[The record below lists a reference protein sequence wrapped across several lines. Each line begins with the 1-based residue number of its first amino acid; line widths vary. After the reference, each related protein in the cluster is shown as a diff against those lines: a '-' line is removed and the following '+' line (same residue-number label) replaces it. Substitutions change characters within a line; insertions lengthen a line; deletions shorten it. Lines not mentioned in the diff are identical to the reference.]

1 MLGKFS
7 FHCFSTQVAK
17 NNSLILQVAVPKPLY
32 RHFDYLPPA
41 GIEVSQLRPG
51 IRVRVPFT
59 TRTYVGMLLAVAD
72 STTVPAEKLKAA
84 RKIIDSTPVLPEDS
98 LNLLQWA
105 SRYYHHPIGEVIS
118 TALPLSLNRGQPA
131 SIKPQPG
138 SWKLTDEGRALQLD
152 TLPKNARRQIAVLN
166 LLQQHP
172 QGLSQADI
180 IDRLSDVKPTLRS
193 LQKKGWITLQT
204 VAPTP
209 AIETPLQLNAAQT
222 QVVNQVCSKLEQF
235 YPCLLDG
242 VTGSGKTE
250 VYLQIIQ
257 KVLDKGRQA
266 IVLVPEINLTPQM
279 VNRFEKRFAVPIEV
293 LHSKLNDSERLRT
306 WLLAR
311 DGKAPIVIGT
321 RSAVWTPLA
330 RPGVF
335 IVDEEHDSSYKQQ
348 DHFRYSARD
357 IAVVRA
363 QRAQVPILLG
373 SATPSLESLHNAQQQ
388 RYEHFILPE
397 RAGTAVHPTFHIVD
411 MRQQSHQGALSRQL
425 KKAITQRLAAHQ
437 QVLLFINR
445 RGYAP
450 ILMCYNCG
458 WVAYCQ
464 HCDARLTYHES
475 DQRLL
480 CHYCGAT
487 RALDTQCPNCQH
499 PKLYLS
505 GQGTERV
512 KEQLQKAFPSARI
525 LRIDSDSTRRKNAM
539 DTILECIRKGEADIL
554 VGTQMLAKGHHF
566 PKVTLVGVID
576 IDGSLY
582 GIDFRATERM
592 AQLLVQVAGRAGRA
606 DEPGEVIIQ
615 TYHPDHPLLTRLIR
629 QGYASFAQAA
639 LEERQQAQFPPYT
652 RFALLRAEASS
663 AKPAM
668 DFLNQAKTQAQTL
681 NGDTVELWGPVPAP
695 MEKRAGWYRAQL
707 LLQAAQREG
716 LHRLLFQWLPT
727 LPSLTNKVR
736 WSLDVDPQDLL

>member
-1 MLGKFS
+1 
-7 FHCFSTQVAK
+7 VAK
-17 NNSLILQVAVPKPLY
+17 NNSLILQIAVPKPLY
-32 RHFDYLPPA
+32 THFDYLPPA
-41 GIEVSQLRPG
+41 GIDVSQLRPG
-51 IRVRVPFT
+51 IRVRVPFAT
-59 TRTYVGMLLAVAD
+59 YTYVGMLLAVAD
-72 STTVPAEKLKAA
+72 STTVPVEKLRAA

-118 TALPLSLNRGQPA
+118 TALPLSLNKGQPA
-131 SIKPQPG
+131 SIQPHPG
-138 SWKLTDEGRALQLD
+138 WKLTDEGRAVQLD
-152 TLPKNARRQIAVLN
+152 TLPKNAHRQIAVLS

-180 IDRLSDVKPTLRS
+180 INRLSDVIPTLRR
-193 LQKKGWITLQT
+193 LEKKGC
-204 VAPTP
+204 VTP
-209 AIETPLQLNAAQT
+209 QPIVYTPEVSSTASLTPPLQLNAAQT
-222 QVVNQVCSKLEQF
+222 QVVSQVCSKLEQF

-257 KVLDKGRQA
+257 KVLDQGRQA

-311 DGKAPIVIGT
+311 DGEAPIVIGT

-373 SATPSLESLHNAQQQ
+373 SATPSLESLHNALQQ
-388 RYEHFILPE
+388 RYEHFLLPE

-411 MRQQSHQGALSRQL
+411 MRQQSRQGSLSQQL
-425 KKAITQRLAAHQ
+425 KKAISQRLAAHQ

-450 ILMCYNCG
+450 ILMCYSCG

-464 HCDARLTYHES
+464 HCDARLTYHET

-487 RALDTQCPNCQH
+487 RVLDTQCPNCQH

-512 KEQLQKAFPSARI
+512 EEQLQKPFPSARI
-525 LRIDSDSTRRKNAM
+525 LRIDSDSTRCKNAM
-539 DTILECIRKGEADIL
+539 HTILERIRKGEADIL

-566 PKVTLVGVID
+566 PKVTLVGVIN

-615 TYHPDHPLLTRLIR
+615 TNHPDHPLLTRLIR
-629 QGYASFAQAA
+629 QGYTSFAQAT
-639 LEERQQAQFPPYT
+639 LEERQEAQFPPYT

-663 AKPAM
+663 AEPAM

-695 MEKRAGWYRAQL
+695 MQKRAGWYRAQL
-707 LLQAAQREG
+707 LLQAAQRDV
-716 LHRLLFQWLPT
+716 LHRLLSQWLPT
-727 LPSLTNKVR
+727 LPSSTNKVR